1 MNATECASSSLEKL
15 PSSVL
20 AARLDELMTRE
31 RHCLSELLLHLAAFD
46 RRRGYLEFGYQSLF
60 LYCTDCLRMS
70 KGTAYR
76 RTTSA
81 RLIARFPAIV
91 DYLRDGRLCTT
102 SLCDL
107 RELLNDENHRELLE
121 RASGLKEEEIKLLA
135 ATLNP
140 KADVAESVRRVP
152 VRSVPVI
159 RPPIVQASRTSMAG
173 EQATGSS
180 LEPEVQSGTAAG
192 EESMAGRAELTWM
205 TLPPK
210 PSELVPL
217 SAERYSVRMTVSKD
231 FVDEFRQVKNALS
244 HVVPAGK
251 MEDVLR
257 ECMRIAREVCEQRT
271 RGSKPPRPI
280 RCPSRPVG
288 EDRPGDAPANG
299 VSSSLEPIRASEVP
313 STTADSK
320 AVPAKPVGPPPPLT
334 QVDST
339 GTILEPR
346 RKSTKSMREEPGS
359 RYLPVAVRRRVFERD
374 EGCCTFIGANG
385 KRCRSTYQLQ
395 FHHKVPFA
403 RGGPATC
410 ANVTLHCARHNRH
423 QAYEDYGASHM
434 DRFVAAAAS
443 PST

>member
-1 MNATECASSSLEKL
+1 MNATECTSSSVEKL

-31 RHCLSELLLHLAAFD
+31 RHCLSELLFHLAAFD
-46 RRRGYLEFGYQSLF
+46 RRRAYLEFGYQSLF
-60 LYCTDCLRMS
+60 LYCTDCLKMS

-91 DYLRDGRLCTT
+91 DYLRDGRLCTS

-140 KADVAESVRRVP
+140 KADVSESVRRVP

-159 RPPIVQASRTSMAG
+159 RPPIVQASRTSVAG
-173 EQATGSS
+173 DQATGSS

-192 EESMAGRAELTWM
+192 EESMAGRTELTWV

-210 PSELVPL
+210 PSEIEPL
-217 SAERYSVRMTVSKD
+217 SGERYAVRMTVSKD
-231 FVDEFRQVKNALS
+231 FVDEFRQVKDALS

-257 ECMRIAREVCEQRT
+257 ECMRIAREVCERRT
-271 RGSKPPRPI
+271 RGFRPARAV
-280 RCPSRPVG
+280 RCPSRPIG
-288 EDRPGDAPANG
+288 EDGLGDAPANG
-299 VSSSLEPIRASEVP
+299 ASSSLVAPG
-313 STTADSK
+313 K
-320 AVPAKPVGPPPPLT
+320 AW
-334 QVDST
+334 
-339 GTILEPR
+339 ER
-346 RKSTKSMREEPGS
+346 RM
-359 RYLPVAVRRRVFERD
+359 
-374 EGCCTFIGANG
+374 
-385 KRCRSTYQLQ
+385 Q
-395 FHHKVPFA
+395 
-403 RGGPATC
+403 
-410 ANVTLHCARHNRH
+410 
-423 QAYEDYGASHM
+423 M
-434 DRFVAAAAS
+434 M
-443 PST
+443 